1 MFSYQIEWDEERYYH
16 VLYQRFDKPSGILM
30 IDSKGQAIPKDLAK
44 QVVAPINYYNNIAK
58 GAAADLVREKD
69 RDVRPMLDLHRI
81 LQEQATFF
89 SESLVAEDVERV
101 VEMLD
106 LILDGQQSLRDI
118 FEELKQID
126 IEARD
131 KRGYITKEDVDRFMT
146 LNKQYQSILY
156 RQGKVQQETYVF
168 MDNLVQFI
176 KQNENSIQET
186 HRLIDVLSSFQNP
199 KVKRTLDDSLQSFE
213 KDAYGKRHSFAVGQA
228 GVEQMLALYEEKT
241 RFEVE
246 HELFKLLRNQ

>member
-1 MFSYQIEWDEERYYH
+1 
-16 VLYQRFDKPSGILM
+16 
-30 IDSKGQAIPKDLAK
+30 
-44 QVVAPINYYNNIAK
+44 NYYNNIAK

-186 HRLIDVLSSFQNP
+186 HQLIDTTRSL
-199 KVKRTLDDSLQSFE
+199 KR
-213 KDAYGKRHSFAVGQA
+213 
-228 GVEQMLALYEEKT
+228 MLMGNDI
-241 RFEVE
+241 
-246 HELFKLLRNQ
+246 HLL